1 MNADI
6 SQSTSTLFLV
16 RAPKRYHYDWVALAA
31 NLRALPVMTWIE
43 LPLDTIPGTTDG
55 YRRIA
60 LISHM
65 TYHGLKINTSIEQPF
80 IYIRRRP
87 EPTTTA

>member
-1 MNADI
+1 MNTDI
-6 SQSTSTLFLV
+6 SQSTSTLFRV
-16 RAPKRYHYDWVALAA
+16 RAPKRPHYDCS
-31 NLRALPVMTWIE
+31 LPAMTWIE

-65 TYHGLKINTSIEQPF
+65 TYHGLKINTAIEQPF

-87 EPTTTA
+87 EPTTTS